1 MTHSEASEIEAHGDT
16 PRRAR
21 VVVLGEFS
29 AGKSTLINL
38 LTGELSL
45 RTQITATQM
54 PPVWMSYGTD
64 APYRV
69 DLQGNSHPIDAADP
83 ESVSVADTAYIRSFI
98 EAPALELCDFIDTPG
113 NSDPNIAAEAWERVA
128 KIADVA
134 IWCSSS
140 TQAWRQS
147 ELSAWREVPEHVRA
161 RSILLLTR
169 ADKITVEADR
179 AKILKRINREAGDL
193 FSHIHMASLLNFT
206 NARDVLN
213 DLMTL
218 CNSVDSAHAVE
229 TDATVAV
236 ARTMA
241 GESAVTPEP
250 ISDTSKP
257 EPKKANAV
265 EIKEVDADIDE
276 LLAGEVDDDLA
287 ALVSLQDNYDDT
299 DDVLA
304 ALTAQVEADE
314 AEEAGDTEEQ
324 HEEQEEQATPEPIIQ
339 GEGYATEL
347 WTKMASSIP
356 GDDADAY
363 ALAFDMFLERID
375 TEVAMLRQQASMKAA
390 G

>member
-1 MTHSEASEIEAHGDT
+1 MTHSDAFENEASGNT
-16 PRRAR
+16 PKRAR

-38 LTGELSL
+38 LTGARSL

-69 DLQGNSHPIDAADP
+69 DLKGNSHPVDPADP
-83 ESVSVADTAYIRSFI
+83 DSISVDDTAYIRSFA

-113 NSDPNIAAEAWERVA
+113 NSDPNISAEAWERVA
-128 KIADVA
+128 KLADVA

-169 ADKITVEADR
+169 ADKINNEADR
-179 AKILKRINREAGDL
+179 EKILRRVQREAGEL
-193 FSHIHMASLLNFT
+193 FSHIHMASLLNFA
-206 NARDVLN
+206 NAPDVLS
-213 DLMTL
+213 DLIAL
-218 CNSVDSAHAVE
+218 CNSVESVVEVEEHA
-229 TDATVAV
+229 TAAV
-236 ARTMA
+236 AQIMTSDGA
-241 GESAVTPEP
+241 DTPSADPIEP
-250 ISDTSKP
+250 QP

-265 EIKEVDADIDE
+265 EAKDVDADIDV
-276 LLAGEVDDDLA
+276 LLDSEVDDDLA
-287 ALVSLQDNYDDT
+287 ALVSLQNEYDDT

-304 ALTAQVEADE
+304 ALTAEVDE
-314 AEEAGDTEEQ
+314 RDAEPNAE
-324 HEEQEEQATPEPIIQ
+324 PEPEPEPVIV

-347 WTKMASSIP
+347 WTRMASSIP

-375 TEVAMLRQQASMKAA
+375 TEVATLRHQVSLKVA